1 MPANRRKI
9 AKAETKQLILKTA
22 RSMFLE
28 KGVDKCTL
36 RGIAKVA
43 GVSPASIVV
52 HFKNKK
58 SLLEVALNEEI
69 ASTVMEAIKSLPE
82 NEDFLTKLLHTS
94 RRMFKFYDKNR
105 ALYRALVK
113 HTLLEP
119 EENNPHIT
127 EELDNYIRFIT
138 CLIREE
144 EKKGALL
151 AGTDLNIA
159 ASSVA
164 GLYISVLIMFFRDT
178 SMTPEIASVMLE
190 NMTSTFLTGILK
202 QR

>member
-1 MPANRRKI
+1 
-9 AKAETKQLILKTA
+9 
-22 RSMFLE
+22 
-28 KGVDKCTL
+28 
-36 RGIAKVA
+36 
-43 GVSPASIVV
+43 
-52 HFKNKK
+52 
-58 SLLEVALNEEI
+58 
-69 ASTVMEAIKSLPE
+69 MEAIKSLPE